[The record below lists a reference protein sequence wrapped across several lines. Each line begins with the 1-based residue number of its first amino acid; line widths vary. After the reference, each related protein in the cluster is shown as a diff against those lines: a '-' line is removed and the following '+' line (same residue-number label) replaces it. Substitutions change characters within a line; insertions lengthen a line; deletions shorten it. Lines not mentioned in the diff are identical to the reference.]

1 MGEVLKILETPHWNL
16 CCFREFVLRQFRVWP
31 CFWSLLKSRGVGI
44 HVLSSAGFL
53 VVVTSGL

>member
-1 MGEVLKILETPHWNL
+1 MLKILETPHWNL